1 LWSILSGVQRPGA
14 GSLPCRGYDQRVA
27 GRLRIGTCSWAD
39 EALLKVWYPRGLRT
53 GEERLRYY
61 ADHFDTVEVDS
72 TFYRLPSESIVS
84 RWAQATPDG
93 FVFHVKA
100 FAVMTRHPARVEQ
113 LPPELR
119 DQVAVDER
127 GRVNRPSE
135 ELRTTVFDQ
144 FHEALRPLRETG
156 KLGGILL
163 QFPPYVVAKA
173 SSEQYLAWAVEQ
185 LHGDRPLVEFRH
197 RSWLTEE
204 RRERTLGLLERLGA
218 TFVVTDSPELET
230 NTVVPTVVAT
240 TADVAY
246 VRFHGRNR
254 DTWHRRGGSAAER
267 FDYLYTEDELRGW
280 LPALTEL
287 TERAEEVYAFFNN
300 NARSRR
306 GEREV
311 AQAAEN
317 AQMLLSIA
325 QGAGLLSGP

>member
-1 LWSILSGVQRPGA
+1 M
-14 GSLPCRGYDQRVA
+14 A

-39 EALLKVWYPRGLRT
+39 EALLKAWYPRHVRT
-53 GEERLRYY
+53 SEQRLGYY
-61 ADHFDTVEVDS
+61 ASHFDTVEVDS
-72 TFYRLPSESIVS
+72 TFYRLPAESVVS
-84 RWAQATPDG
+84 RWASATPEG

-100 FAVMTRHPARVEQ
+100 FAVMTRHPTRVEQ

-119 DQVAVDER
+119 DQASLDER
-127 GRVNRPSE
+127 GRVYRPSE
-135 ELRTTVFDQ
+135 ELRATVFAQ
-144 FHEALRPLRETG
+144 FREALTPLRKAG

-163 QFPPYVVAKA
+163 QLPPYIVAKP
-173 SSEQYLAWAVEQ
+173 SSEQYLAWAIEQ
-185 LHGDRPLVEFRH
+185 LRGDRPLVEFRH

-204 RRERTLGLLERLGA
+204 RRERTLQLLEQLGA
-218 TFVVTDSPELET
+218 TFVVTDSPQLET

-240 TADVAY
+240 TADASY

-267 FDYLYTEDELRGW
+267 FDYLYTEEELRGW

-287 TERAEEVYAFFNN
+287 TQQAREVYAFFNN

-317 AQMLLSIA
+317 AQMLLEIA
-325 QGAGLLSGP
+325 GEAGLLT

>member
-1 LWSILSGVQRPGA
+1 M
-14 GSLPCRGYDQRVA
+14 A

-39 EALLKVWYPRGLRT
+39 EALLKAWYPRGIRT

-61 ADHFDTVEVDS
+61 ASHFDTVEVDS

-84 RWAQATPDG
+84 RWERVTPDG

-100 FAVMTRHPARVEQ
+100 FAVMTRHPTRVEQ

-119 DQVAVDER
+119 DQVVLDER
-127 GRVNRPSE
+127 GRVNRPSQ
-135 ELRTTVFDQ
+135 ELRAEVFGQ
-144 FHEALRPLRETG
+144 FHAALGPLRETG
-156 KLGGILL
+156 KLGGVLL
-163 QFPPYVVAKA
+163 QFPPYVVAKQ
-173 SSEQYLAWAVEQ
+173 SSEDYLAWAVDH

-197 RSWLTEE
+197 RSWLDDE
-204 RRERTLGLLERLGA
+204 RRERTLRLLEQLGA
-218 TFVVTDSPELET
+218 TFVVTDSPALET

-254 DTWHRRGGSAAER
+254 ETWHRRGGSAAER
-267 FDYLYTEDELRGW
+267 FDYLYAEDELRGW

-287 TERAEEVYAFFNN
+287 TGQAREVYAFFNN

-317 AQMLLSIA
+317 AQMLLAIA
-325 QGAGLLSGP
+325 ADAGLTTGG